1 MNAFFWWLLNIG
13 VPIAGPVCMLGL
25 FSVTH
30 GKGLARLLIYES
42 LKGGQLL
49 WSAIAI
55 SATAIYESATAL
67 ERQAGP
73 APIFE
78 LAIAAFLMIAFTCS
92 MLVMLVTLKQHD
104 DRALALVCRG
114 TQGAPWPLS
123 TGMRLPEDA
132 TVSTSVWLTGAAA
145 LLFGALHT
153 IVS

>member
-30 GKGLARLLIYES
+30 GKGVARLLIYES

-55 SATAIYESATAL
+55 SATAIYESATVL
-67 ERQAGP
+67 ERRAGP
-73 APIFE
+73 APLFE

-104 DRALALVCRG
+104 DRTLAYARRR
-114 TQGAPWPLS
+114 TQAAWPLS
-123 TGMRLPEDA
+123 TDLRLPEDA

-145 LLFGALHT
+145 LLFGALHM